1 MTPSGQQHDAL
12 VLAEVAP
19 NGTLSATCLWLLAPI
34 LPDLDYTLVNMDRAS
49 ARARFARI
57 GTVSFTHGT
66 HITLSSG
73 VQVPIEDLEIG
84 DPVLTRNAGAQPA
97 HWIGQTTHA
106 KGAFAP
112 VAIRAGTLNNEND
125 LVISPEHRLFIY
137 QYTDR
142 IGAGQSEILVK
153 ARHLVNDDTIRIQY
167 SGFVDYFQLLFD
179 RHHIFYAEGIAAESM
194 LVDTRTRPGLLSEV
208 QNILSSQAPS
218 DHGLE
223 VHETLLNHPNVAD
236 LLRRASRA

>member
-1 MTPSGQQHDAL
+1 MAMAGWRSRQ
-12 VLAEVAP
+12 AP
-19 NGTLSATCLWLLAPI
+19 NE
-34 LPDLDYTLVNMDRAS
+34 AS
-49 ARARFARI
+49 
-57 GTVSFTHGT
+57 
-66 HITLSSG
+66 L
-73 VQVPIEDLEIG
+73 
-84 DPVLTRNAGAQPA
+84 
-97 HWIGQTTHA
+97 
-106 KGAFAP
+106 
-112 VAIRAGTLNNEND
+112 AGTLNNEND

-179 RHHIFYAEGIAAESM
+179 QHHIIYAKGIAAESM